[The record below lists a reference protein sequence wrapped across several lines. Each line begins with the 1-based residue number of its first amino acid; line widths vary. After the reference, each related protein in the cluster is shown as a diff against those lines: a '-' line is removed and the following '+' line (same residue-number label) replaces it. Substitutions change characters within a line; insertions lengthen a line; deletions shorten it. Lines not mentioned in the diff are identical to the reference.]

1 MTLQEFIH
9 GSQSER
15 AVWTWQE
22 GLFLA
27 DRSWQEYRVCLYH
40 MGEFFAEVYYQR
52 VTHQVNLI
60 MSFKNPELL
69 MPYQDQ
75 INLPDITGN

>member
-1 MTLQEFIH
+1 MTLEDFTR

-22 GLFLA
+22 GIFLA
-27 DRSWQEYRVCLYH
+27 DRSWQEYKVCLYH

-52 VTHQVNLI
+52 ETHQANLI
-60 MSFKNPELL
+60 RGFTNPELL
-69 MPYQDQ
+69 MPYVDK
-75 INLPDITGN
+75 INLPDIQGS